1 MIEETASQHKAQA
14 DRAHSGM
21 DVGLLILRV
30 AFGVI
35 FLGHALQ
42 KLGWFEGGG
51 YPTDIASQ
59 QTFLTFIGYSSTAF
73 LAWVVTL
80 SEAVAGVSLI
90 LGALT
95 PIGAAAAMGIMFQGI
110 VGYQWDGGLFGD
122 TNGFGFE
129 FALSFFAGAAAI
141 GFCGAGRFSVDHRLG
156 WSLSGVRIGMLAM
169 GGSMVVGAAVLN
181 IWGVGFGGTPKLPTA
196 PEVKSAKTA
205 GGDISGSKEWCK
217 LQADVSHSLDTGA
230 AISDATWDQFVAA
243 APKGI
248 KTESATGAA
257 AFKSSPKSAFGQPEV
272 QAAVDKIVRFEKA
285 NC

>member
-1 MIEETASQHKAQA
+1 MIEETPSQHKAQA

-59 QTFLTFIGYSSTAF
+59 ETFLTFLGYSSTGF

-156 WSLSGVRIGMLAM
+156 WSLSGMRIGMLAM
-169 GGSMVVGAAVLN
+169 GGSMVVAAAVLN
-181 IWGVGFGGTPKLPTA
+181 IWGVGFGGTPMPPTA
-196 PEVKSAKTA
+196 RAIPAAAK
-205 GGDISGSKEWCK
+205 KWCK
-217 LQADVSHSLDTGA
+217 LEADVSHSINTGA
-230 AISDATWDQFVAA
+230 AISDATWDQYAAA

-248 KTESATGAA
+248 KTESATAAA
-257 AFKSSPKSAFGQPEV
+257 AFKSSPKSALGQPEV
-272 QAAVDKIVRFEKA
+272 QAAVDKIVSFEKA

>member
-1 MIEETASQHKAQA
+1 MIEETPSQHKAQA

-59 QTFLTFIGYSSTAF
+59 ETFLTFLGYSSTAF

-122 TNGFGFE
+122 ANGFGFE

-156 WSLSGVRIGMLAM
+156 WSLSGMRIGMLAM
-169 GGSMVVGAAVLN
+169 GGSMVVAAAVLN
-181 IWGVGFGGTPKLPTA
+181 IWGVGFGGTPMPPTA
-196 PEVKSAKTA
+196 RAIPAAAK
-205 GGDISGSKEWCK
+205 KWCK
-217 LQADVSHSLDTGA
+217 LEADVSHSINTGA
-230 AISDATWDQFVAA
+230 AISDATWDQYAAA

-248 KTESATGAA
+248 KTESATAAA
-257 AFKSSPKSAFGQPEV
+257 AFKSSPKSALGQPEV
-272 QAAVDKIVRFEKA
+272 QAAVDKIVSFEKA